1 VETNDKIVRTRIF
14 EQSLRHVLISIK
26 PKYVDQIING
36 EKLVE
41 IRRRRVLFEPGT
53 VIWIYAT
60 QPRASIVGF
69 AIVRRIDTDDAERIW
84 SRSAKKI
91 AISKRVYLEYVA
103 GAPIVSA
110 IHLSHVNELDDAV
123 SLEEIRS
130 IVRGFNPPQ
139 FFHYLQGQSILRRT
153 LEACIINKP

>member
-1 VETNDKIVRTRIF
+1 MEKNEKTMRTRLF
-14 EQSLRHVLISIK
+14 EQPMRHVLISIK
-26 PKYVDQIING
+26 PRYVDQIING

-60 QPRASIVGF
+60 RPRASIVGF
-69 AIVRRIDTDDAERIW
+69 AIVRRVDTDDADRIW
-84 SRSAKKI
+84 SRSAKEI
-91 AISKRVYLEYVA
+91 AISKRVYREYVA

-123 SLEEIRS
+123 SLEEIRL

-139 FFHYLQGQSILRRT
+139 FFHYLHGQSMLRRT
-153 LEACIINKP
+153 LEAHIIK